1 MRFQSALIAAFA
13 LCLTTAVA
21 APPGTPSGPA
31 AVRPLFNAACAS
43 GFSANPSSFEPN
55 TINPS
60 YQCSQ
65 HWNSDGCN
73 TSAGMSVYKQNE
85 PYGSWTWTG
94 GHQPSFTYYCISSGK
109 FLPPPHSWTPNCGS
123 MTNFTAGPYDAN
135 THMNWCHGPIM
146 TCSSG
151 LEVSVTSAPFP
162 IVEAGNFKYT
172 CMRPK

>member
-21 APPGTPSGPA
+21 APPGSPSGSA
-31 AVRPLFNAACAS
+31 AIRPQFNATCAS
-43 GFSANPSSFEPN
+43 GFSANPSSFAPN
-55 TINPS
+55 VINPS

-73 TSAGMSVYKQNE
+73 TSAGWGVYKQDQ

-94 GHQPSFTYYCISSGK
+94 GHQPSFTYWCTKSSP
-109 FLPPPHSWTPNCGS
+109 FLAQAWTPTCGS
-123 MTNFTAGPYDAN
+123 MTNFTAGPVDPKTQLY
-135 THMNWCHGPIM
+135 WCHGPIM

-151 LEVSVTSAPFP
+151 LAVSVTSAPYP

-172 CMRPK
+172 CMRAS